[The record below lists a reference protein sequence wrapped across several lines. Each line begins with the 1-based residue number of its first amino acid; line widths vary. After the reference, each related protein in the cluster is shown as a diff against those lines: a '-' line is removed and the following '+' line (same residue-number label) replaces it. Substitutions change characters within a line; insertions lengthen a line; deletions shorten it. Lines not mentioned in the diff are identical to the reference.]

1 MAEHPIQNLM
11 GLTLDKVKQLV
22 DSNTIIGNPIK
33 TDDGITILPVSK
45 VTFGFASGG
54 SEFGAKTTKDLF
66 GGGSG
71 AGVTI
76 APVAFLVIQNGTVRT
91 IQLLE
96 GHASSVER
104 AISMMPDMVDKISAM
119 TKKGK
124 EDKQTPEQTA
134 SADSSAQPE

>member
-1 MAEHPIQNLM
+1 MAAEHPIQGLM
-11 GLTLDKVKQLV
+11 GVTLDKVRELV

-54 SEFGAKTTKDLF
+54 SDFGAKTSKDLF

-76 APVAFLVIQNGTVRT
+76 APVAFLVIKDGVVRT

-96 GHASSVER
+96 GNAGSVER
-104 AISMMPDMVDKISAM
+104 AISMMPEIVEKIGSMVSS
-119 TKKGK
+119 KKEAK
-124 EDKQTPEQTA
+124 AAEQ
-134 SADSSAQPE
+134 AQPAPAAEQQQ

>member
-96 GHASSVER
+96 GHAGSVER

-124 EDKQTPEQTA
+124 EDKQNPV
-134 SADSSAQPE
+134 ADSAAAPVQPE

>member
-1 MAEHPIQNLM
+1 MADHPLQSLM
-11 GLTLDKVKQLV
+11 GVTLDKVRELV
-22 DSNTIIGNPIK
+22 DSNTIIGTPVK

-54 SEFGAKTTKDLF
+54 SDFGANSTKDLF

-76 APVAFLVIQNGTVRT
+76 APVAFLVIKDGTVRT

-96 GHASSVER
+96 GNASSVER
-104 AISMMPDMVDKISAM
+104 AISMVPDMVEKITALAKKDKPEAADAAPAA
-119 TKKGK
+119 
-124 EDKQTPEQTA
+124 EQPKQ
-134 SADSSAQPE
+134 

>member
-33 TDDGITILPVSK
+33 ADEGITILPVSK

-119 TKKGK
+119 TKKSK
-124 EDKQTPEQTA
+124 EEKNTSEQTA
-134 SADSSAQPE
+134 SPEACAKSE

>member
-11 GLTLDKVKQLV
+11 GLTLDKVRELV

-33 TDDGITILPVSK
+33 MDGGITILPVSK

-54 SEFGAKTTKDLF
+54 SDFGAKTTKDLF

-76 APVAFLVIQNGTVRT
+76 APVAFLVVQNGTVRT

-96 GHASSVER
+96 GNAGSVER
-104 AISMMPDMVDKISAM
+104 AISMMPEMVEKVSAM
-119 TKKGK
+119 LKKDK
-124 EDKQTPEQTA
+124 EP
-134 SADSSAQPE
+134 AQPESAAQPEQ